1 MLKGTLYLID
11 YVEPGVGSFSLS
23 PLDIRSLQS
32 DYFHGRLGHD
42 VGGSFRPS
50 YIGGKLF
57 PRYLEPSPL
66 ESSPWG
72 LTHNILG
79 SRVIVFF

>member
-23 PLDIRSLQS
+23 PLDIRTSQS

-42 VGGSFRPS
+42 VGGSFGPS
-50 YIGGKLF
+50 YIGGKLI
-57 PRYLEPSPL
+57 PRHLEPSP
-66 ESSPWG
+66 SSRPPGVWRK
-72 LTHNILG
+72 LLG

>member
-11 YVEPGVGSFSLS
+11 YVKPGMGSFSLS

-50 YIGGKLF
+50 YRGGKLF
-57 PRYLEPSPL
+57 PRHLEPSPL